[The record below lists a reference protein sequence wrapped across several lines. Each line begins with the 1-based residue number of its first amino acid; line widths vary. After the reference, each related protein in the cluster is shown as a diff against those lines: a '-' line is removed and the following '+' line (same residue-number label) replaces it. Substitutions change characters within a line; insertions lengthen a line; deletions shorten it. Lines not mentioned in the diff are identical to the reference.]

1 MQYRYA
7 LVAAA
12 MAGVASA
19 QAAELPECALQCFI
33 SAIGETDC
41 DLTDSYCTCTTGQA
55 TIEASVVPC
64 LCDSECSPDE
74 IDQVNAYVESTCTTA
89 LEAEGETYE
98 ASTPPA
104 CPGADASE
112 TEEDAP
118 EESAA
123 PVPAPTEE
131 DDSDAV
137 ATESVVAVETETA
150 VVPVPAG
157 TASATGAVPAASSPP
172 AEFEGVAASN
182 GAGFGLVAGVAA
194 LAFAL

>member
-1 MQYRYA
+1 MKQ
-7 LVAAA
+7 
-12 MAGVASA
+12 
-19 QAAELPECALQCFI
+19 P
-33 SAIGETDC
+33 
-41 DLTDSYCTCTTGQA
+41 LTQPPAPMLHLRHRRDR
-55 TIEASVVPC
+55 
-64 LCDSECSPDE
+64 LRPDRLLLHLHHRPGHHRGL
-74 IDQVNAYVESTCTTA
+74 INAYVESTCTTA